1 MSVNKEL
8 KLSTMY
14 VTEVFNKPGKLNKK
28 NVENNALEVLK
39 MRYFIDLPNDNK
51 ENTFSEL
58 CRRVAR
64 VVATGVVR
72 DSDQLSLVQ
81 NVEENIYNDMMS
93 HRFLFNS
100 PALFSAGVGISSD
113 KEISHLLYDPIIT
126 QEDYVYIKNHFNK
139 NQMMFACFTVSVP
152 DSIEGIFDSVKNA
165 AIISKYGGGVGAN
178 FGNLREKESLIAGGC
193 GGTASGPISF
203 METWNTM
210 GAVVVQGGKRR
221 AALMGMLNSSHPD
234 IEEFIDVK
242 TEDGRLSYFN
252 VSVAIDD
259 KFMDSVFNDRDY
271 DLVSPADGKVKKTV
285 KARELWDKI
294 CSAAHKR
301 GDPGIFFKDVANKD
315 HLLNGLKEYKIETT
329 NPCLTGDALVS
340 MSDGSKKMIKEI
352 EVGDKVLSYNL
363 KSYEVEE
370 QEVLYSGLTR
380 ENANIIEIELEDGRL
395 LKLTPEHKVFT
406 ENRGYVEA
414 RLLNEDDLI
423 LTFDKLDMLIGI
435 NVIKNEDVY
444 DIKVNKNNNFFA
456 NEILVHNCGEQP
468 LPNESSCNL
477 GSINLA
483 EFVVEGTKNSFNWED
498 FKQQILRATFYL
510 DLVID
515 VTQYPLKDIEKRT
528 KAIRPI
534 GLGIMGLADAC
545 IKLGIRYGS
554 EEFLKFCKSIGEYM
568 SAYSLIGSVA
578 IAKMYG
584 SFKEWDRVRNTMF
597 LECSTTEDILN
608 CADTPVSFK
617 EAVRSIPSDIRDAV
631 VDEILNSTGIRNS
644 RRLSI
649 APTGTISL
657 LLNTS
662 SSIEPNFAYE
672 WSRMVNI
679 SSSKKKELKY
689 YHRYYSDPTVNKD
702 TLVSAHDLLPI
713 EHIEAVKIFAPFID
727 SAISKT
733 VNLHK
738 DASVKDV
745 KEIYEYCWRNGI
757 KGITVYRDG
766 SRSEQPLSSTKEIE
780 KLQVGRIKERPKF
793 MTGVTTKC
801 DSPYGSIYLTANF
814 EDTGA
819 LFETFIS
826 AGKSGSVSKSVTE
839 ALSRVISLALRAGV
853 KVEDVIKTIANIS
866 GSEVWVYENANGE
879 EVLVKSI
886 PDAVS
891 KMLVDLNRVYS
902 KTQININDYYSETN
916 DEIFIEG
923 ELCPECG
930 NKLISMSGCHL
941 CAACGWSPCK

>member
-1 MSVNKEL
+1 MSASKEL
-8 KLSTMY
+8 KLSTMF
-14 VTEVFNKPGKLNKK
+14 EKEIFNKPGKLNKK
-28 NVENNALEVLK
+28 NIENNALEVLK

-64 VVATGVVR
+64 VVATGAVR

-315 HLLNGLKEYKIETT
+315 HLLNGLKDYKIETT
-329 NPCLTGDALVS
+329 NP
-340 MSDGSKKMIKEI
+340 
-352 EVGDKVLSYNL
+352 
-363 KSYEVEE
+363 
-370 QEVLYSGLTR
+370 
-380 ENANIIEIELEDGRL
+380 
-395 LKLTPEHKVFT
+395 
-406 ENRGYVEA
+406 
-414 RLLNEDDLI
+414 
-423 LTFDKLDMLIGI
+423 
-435 NVIKNEDVY
+435 
-444 DIKVNKNNNFFA
+444 
-456 NEILVHNCGEQP
+456 CGEQP

-617 EAVRSIPSDIRDAV
+617 EAVRSIPSDIRDVV

-679 SSSKKKELKY
+679 SSSEKKELKY

-853 KVEDVIKTIANIS
+853 KVEDVTKTIANIS

-902 KTQININDYYSETN
+902 KTQINISDYYSETN

-930 NKLISMSGCHL
+930 NKLISMSGCKICL
-941 CAACGWSPCK
+941 YCSWSPCR

>member
-1 MSVNKEL
+1 MSGKDLNLTDLYKKEI
-8 KLSTMY
+8 
-14 VTEVFNKPGKLNKK
+14 FNKFSDLNEKFI
-28 NVENNALEVLK
+28 ESNALEVLK
-39 MRYFIDLPNDNK
+39 LRYFIDLPNNKK

-64 VVATGVVR
+64 IVASG
-72 DSDQLSLVQ
+72 
-81 NVEENIYNDMMS
+81 NVEEDSKISFIRNIEESIYNDMMS

-113 KEISHLLYDPIIT
+113 KEKSHLLYDSNISI
-126 QEDYVYIKNHFNK
+126 EDYLYIKNHFNK
-139 NQMMFACFTVSVP
+139 NQMMFACFTISVP

-315 HLLNGLKEYKIETT
+315 HLLNGLKDYKIETT
-329 NPCLTGDALVS
+329 NP
-340 MSDGSKKMIKEI
+340 
-352 EVGDKVLSYNL
+352 
-363 KSYEVEE
+363 
-370 QEVLYSGLTR
+370 
-380 ENANIIEIELEDGRL
+380 
-395 LKLTPEHKVFT
+395 
-406 ENRGYVEA
+406 
-414 RLLNEDDLI
+414 
-423 LTFDKLDMLIGI
+423 
-435 NVIKNEDVY
+435 
-444 DIKVNKNNNFFA
+444 
-456 NEILVHNCGEQP
+456 CGEQP

-617 EAVRSIPSDIRDAV
+617 EAVRSIPSDIRDVV

-679 SSSKKKELKY
+679 SSSEKKELKY

-853 KVEDVIKTIANIS
+853 KVEDVTKTIANIS

-902 KTQININDYYSETN
+902 KTQINISDYYSETN